1 MGTFGERLKQAR
13 IDAGYTA
20 KTAALEIGISP
31 SKLSRIENNHDKAEP
46 LIAHELA
53 NACRL
58 YNRSADWLLGIID
71 EELFRPDLQLR
82 LRQIPAPIVREFIER
97 EIYVLFD
104 LLTDL
109 GGLTQQGSVRK
120 S

>member
-1 MGTFGERLKQAR
+1 MDILGERLKQAR
-13 IDAGYTA
+13 LEAGITA

-31 SKLSRIENNHDKAEP
+31 SKLSRIETAHGKAEP
-46 LIAHELA
+46 LNAIELA

-58 YNRSADWLLGIID
+58 YNRSADWLLGLIE
-71 EELFRPDLQLR
+71 EELFRPDLQMR
-82 LRQIPAPIVREFIER
+82 LRQIPSHIVREFIER

-109 GGLTQQGSVRK
+109 GGLIKKGG
-120 S
+120 